1 MTMTSHRHIAILNS
15 IIKLVR
21 VGMMEEEEEE
31 EVTIMTWPVW
41 PGIVIAIKHQRSS
54 LAAIKEQA
62 RKVCNWMAH
71 SFAQVADRLTVGGSK
86 NDEDQAIMIAISIS
100 SIEILVIA
108 RADDSSGS

>member
-21 VGMMEEEEEE
+21 VGMMEEEE

-86 NDEDQAIMIAISIS
+86 NDEDQATMIAISI